1 MIQLQK
7 KTMKWAMRRKTE
19 FTLNERVTEQSVKHE
34 IVEERTTNYLKPN
47 AKNEIKK
54 NVDWIRVIT

>member
-1 MIQLQK
+1 
-7 KTMKWAMRRKTE
+7 MRRKTE

-54 NVDWIRVIT
+54 NVD